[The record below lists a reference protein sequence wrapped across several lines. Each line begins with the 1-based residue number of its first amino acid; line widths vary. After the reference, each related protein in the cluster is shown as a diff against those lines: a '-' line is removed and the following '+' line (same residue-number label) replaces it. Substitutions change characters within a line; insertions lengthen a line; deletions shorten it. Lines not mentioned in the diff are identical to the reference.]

1 MARTRKQVA
10 KDRPQFDEAPL
21 DADDE
26 EGACPIPDEDGN
38 VVLRRGKPTKEGT
51 KRGKKGSTKKPAG

>member
-1 MARTRKQVA
+1 MARKRKTTA
-10 KDRPQFDEAPL
+10 TDRPQFDDSPL

-38 VVLRRGKPTKEGT
+38 VVLRRGKTTKEGA
-51 KRGKKGSTKKPAG
+51 RGKGKGTRKKPAG